1 RYEMPVASA
10 QVKSAILLAGL
21 FAEGETEVIEAA
33 PSRDHT
39 ERMLR
44 AMGAP
49 VDVEGNVVRIAR
61 ATNVSA
67 LDIEVPGDISSA
79 AFLAAA
85 AAIVPGSR
93 ITIPGVGL
101 NPGRVGIVN
110 VLVRMGAALSLHNE
124 RLENG
129 EPVADIEIEHSALRG
144 TQISPEEVPGL
155 IDE

>member
-1 RYEMPVASA
+1 MPVASA

-21 FAEGETEVIEAA
+21 FAEGETSVVEPA

-49 VDVEGNVVRIAR
+49 LDVEGNVVSVEPAAR
-61 ATNVSA
+61 LSA
-67 LDIEVPGDISSA
+67 LDIRVPGDISSA

-110 VLVRMGAALSLHNE
+110 VLRRMGAGAA
-124 RLENG
+124 
-129 EPVADIEIEHSALRG
+129 PA
-144 TQISPEEVPGL
+144 
-155 IDE
+155 